1 MPLEKIDGGIVYP
14 RHDGRKHY
22 SILASTRHII
32 PPSTSLFILGT
43 AVRTTNS
50 NLAYCDRASLSHAGG
65 FDVSRCSYE
74 DLSTVLANKAVEG
87 RQPLLVFGEQSQ
99 REILGGVRLGWRLE
113 GHVRILRGGSEL
125 RDLIDERVELI
136 ACEAIG

>member
-32 PPSTSLFILGT
+32 SPSTSLFVFGA
-43 AVRTTNS
+43 AVRTANP
-50 NLAYCDRASLSHAGG
+50 NLAYCDRASLSHTGG
-65 FDVSRCSYE
+65 FDISRCCYE
-74 DLSTVLANKAVEG
+74 DLGTVLANEAVEWS
-87 RQPLLVFGEQSQ
+87 QPLLVFGEQSQ
-99 REILGGVRLGWRLE
+99 REVLGRVRLGWRLE
-113 GHVRILRGGSEL
+113 GHVRILGGGSER

-136 ACEAIG
+136 ASEAIG